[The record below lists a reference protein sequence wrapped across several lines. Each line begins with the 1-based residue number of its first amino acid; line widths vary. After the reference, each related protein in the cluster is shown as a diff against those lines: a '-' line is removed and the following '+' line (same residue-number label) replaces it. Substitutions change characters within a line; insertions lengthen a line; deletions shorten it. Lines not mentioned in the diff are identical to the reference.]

1 MSGRLPTDG
10 LKRVLRTADDR
21 RSAAGG
27 TPARCIG
34 VLNGIPRIDHELDF
48 AVEEVKQGH
57 ELAETLEEE
66 GE

>member
-1 MSGRLPTDG
+1 
-10 LKRVLRTADDR
+10 
-21 RSAAGG
+21 
-27 TPARCIG
+27 

-57 ELAETLEEE
+57 DLAETLEEE